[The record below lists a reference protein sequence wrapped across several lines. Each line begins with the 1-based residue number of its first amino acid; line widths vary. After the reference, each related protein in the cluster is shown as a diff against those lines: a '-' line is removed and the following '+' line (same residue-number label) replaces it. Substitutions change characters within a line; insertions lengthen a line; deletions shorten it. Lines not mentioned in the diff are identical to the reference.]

1 MGRPKKGKRLA
12 TLKQEEQSPATNWQE
27 VDFSKWY
34 GHGQKTMLLATN
46 MALCRRSDKAVLPV
60 RWALTVLL
68 YIAGGLHS
76 TPGIHGVSLPV

>member
-34 GHGQKTMLLATN
+34 GHVQKTMLLVTN
-46 MALCRRSDKAVLPV
+46 MAFCRRSDKAVLPM
-60 RWALTVLL
+60 RGPLTVLH
-68 YIAGGLHS
+68 YVEGGLHL
-76 TPGIHGVSLPV
+76 TPGIHCVSLPI